1 MGLIFLENSFF
12 PKYGQKRPIDK
23 VWYAGFLHKFKY
35 YGISSQ
41 IFGLTSSFFINR
53 QLQVI
58 LDVGVHG
65 SILGPALFLLYI
77 SELPDDVVCN
87 IATYADVTAL
97 YSKCDQAFDLWQ
109 QLELASELE
118 SDLRDWDRKWL
129 VDFNGKKL
137 NLFCLTSLLTLVLLL

>member
-1 MGLIFLENSFF
+1 M
-12 PKYGQKRPIDK
+12 
-23 VWYAGFLHKFKY
+23 
-35 YGISSQ
+35 
-41 IFGLTSSFFINR
+41 
-53 QLQVI
+53 
-58 LDVGVHG
+58 
-65 SILGPALFLLYI
+65 LGPAHFLLYI
-77 SELPDDVVCN
+77 NELPDDVVCN

-137 NLFCLTSLLTLVLLL
+137 NLLCLTSLLTLVLLL

>member
-1 MGLIFLENSFF
+1 MGKKDQLTRFGMLVFF
-12 PKYGQKRPIDK
+12 TNLSIMEFQVRYLALLP
-23 VWYAGFLHKFKY
+23 L
-35 YGISSQ
+35 
-41 IFGLTSSFFINR
+41 FFINR

-58 LDVGVHG
+58 LDVGVPHG
-65 SILGPALFLLYI
+65 SILGPSLFLLYI

-118 SDLRDWDRKWL
+118 SDLRD
-129 VDFNGKKL
+129 
-137 NLFCLTSLLTLVLLL
+137 